1 MMPSVERTGFRMSI
15 AVYPGS
21 FDPITLG
28 HLNIIKRASK
38 VFDRVIVCVMVN
50 STKHY
55 LFPIEE
61 RMELLRTVLVD
72 LPNVE
77 IDHSE
82 GLVAAYCERRNSGVL
97 VKGLRAISDYE
108 AEVQMAIINRK
119 LNPNLD
125 TVFFPANEKYT
136 YISSS
141 TVKEMARYGADLTE
155 FLPREIVEIVME
167 KYRGVKAH
175 GN

>member
-1 MMPSVERTGFRMSI
+1 MSI

-21 FDPITLG
+21 FDPMTLG
-28 HLNIIKRASK
+28 HLNVIKRASK
-38 VFDRVIVCVMVN
+38 AFDHVIVCVMVN
-50 STKHY
+50 SSKHY
-55 LFPIEE
+55 LFPVEE
-61 RMELLRTVLVD
+61 RMALLRSVLGD

-77 IDHSE
+77 VDHSE
-82 GLVAAYCERRNSGVL
+82 GLLADYCQERGSSVL

-119 LNPNLD
+119 LNPELD

-141 TVKEMARYGADLTE
+141 TVKEMARYGADLSE
-155 FLPREIVEIVME
+155 FLPREIVDIVME
-167 KYRGVKAH
+167 KYRGVKAN